1 MSDLLIAGYD
11 DETAQWRIESLQVIN
26 WGGFHGLHTTRFD
39 DEATLISGGS
49 GTGKSTL
56 LDAYTALM
64 MPATVPF
71 NGASNDAT
79 VGRARGMDQ
88 RNVLTY
94 LRGKSDSVGG
104 VDKVLRGEGTSAWG
118 AVAATFVDGSGRQH
132 SAIRTYFAPANAG
145 RSVDVRTRHLTIDGP
160 FDLGAVADFADS
172 RFDPRAMRAAF
183 PGLKHHETT
192 QDFLYAVAARLGI
205 GEGGDS
211 DNALR
216 LLARIQ
222 AGHQVRTVDRL
233 FKEMVLERPSTFQAA
248 DAVLEQ
254 FHALRQSHESL
265 QTAEA
270 KERMLADIA
279 ALYADYE
286 AAKDRAGRLDRY
298 GVAADPQAPTP
309 FRLWH
314 VRTEQR
320 LVDEQEAQNR
330 ESRDAAKSAVT
341 SARAAE
347 AALRV
352 EVEDLKQ
359 QREEGGG
366 GQLSRLDARIS
377 EAEVRAEQ
385 VADARRTLL
394 ARLEPIGA
402 TLPTSE
408 AFASVR
414 GVARDFLGTVDE
426 RLADI
431 KRRRD
436 EEVITVGE
444 LRRKKRE
451 TAAELESMRARG
463 SRIPDA
469 FDRARQAIASAA
481 GMDPADLP
489 FAAELMD
496 VRPEFDEWRLAA
508 EATLSGIGMT
518 LLMDERR
525 QAQIRQAIDGVRLER
540 RVRFEGVDL
549 DEGAANPDDERFISG
564 RLAFRDSPFAG
575 WVRRQVVARDH
586 LCVGQASELGGST
599 PGVTI
604 AGQTSDGRRGAH
616 GRDPRERGIL
626 GFSNVSRRGDVEVDL
641 ASFDEQIAERER
653 ARVACEREQD
663 DVQRY
668 AEAYRRIE
676 DASWESIDQTSAEA
690 AVAGLKTQRETVLA
704 ESGTLS
710 DAAERLVEAE
720 EQLEAARRA
729 RFRAEADLDELNSAW
744 GALVDR
750 QDALFTDLESLDSE
764 ISLSEEDQQHLDRE
778 LARVDPEV
786 TSDTFARVA
795 VRLRDELRQG
805 IRRENA
811 ALHAAREA
819 LERIFR
825 AYDERWP
832 DPNRGTS
839 IEAYEEYQAI
849 YDEIARDKLSQ
860 HRLEFRR
867 HIRDVSA
874 TDLKMLSDSFGHAL
888 QSIRERL
895 DPVDEIL
902 SGLAFASDTDR
913 LRIEM
918 RHLHPERV
926 ERVKQQLNALAR
938 AEIVEWTDEE
948 ADRRFAELQEF
959 IDVIDLPEDGVNAQ
973 RDELLDVRRHIEITA
988 SRVDP
993 DGSVVSTYSTLGDKS
1008 GGESQ
1013 ELVAFVVGAALRYQL
1028 GDQTRSWPR
1037 FAPVFLDEGFVKA
1050 DSAFTGRAIGAWL
1063 GLGFQLIVV
1072 APLDKVTALEP
1083 HMGLNLAVTKTP
1095 AGYSF
1100 ITEFRDAEG

>member
-79 VGRARGMDQ
+79 VGRARGIDQ

-94 LRGKSDSVGG
+94 LRGKCDTVAG
-104 VDKVLRGEGTSAWG
+104 VDKVLRGEGTSVWG
-118 AVAATFVDGSGRQH
+118 AVSATFVDGSGRQH
-132 SAIRTYFAPANAG
+132 TAIRTYFAPANAG
-145 RSVDVRTRHLTIDGP
+145 RSVEVRTRHLTIEGA
-160 FDLGAVADFADS
+160 FDLGSVADFADS

-254 FHALRQSHESL
+254 FHALRQSHEAL

-279 ALYADYE
+279 ALYGDYE
-286 AAKDRAGRLDRY
+286 NAKARAGRLDRY
-298 GVAADPQAPTP
+298 GVAADPQAVTP
-309 FRLWH
+309 FRLWQ

-320 LVDEQEAQNR
+320 LVDEAEGRNR
-330 ESRDAAKSAVT
+330 EARDTAKSAVT

-347 AALRV
+347 AGLRV

-359 QREEGGG
+359 QREADGGG
-366 GQLSRLDARIS
+366 RLSRLDARIS

-385 VADARRTLL
+385 VVEARRTLL
-394 ARLEPIGA
+394 HRLEPIGVSLA
-402 TLPTSE
+402 TSE
-408 AFASVR
+408 AFQSVQQ
-414 GVARDFLGTVDE
+414 VAREFLDTVDE

-436 EEVITVGE
+436 EQVVAVGE
-444 LRRKKRE
+444 LRRRKRE
-451 TAAELESMRARG
+451 TTAELESMTARG

-469 FDRARQAIASAA
+469 FDRARRAIAAAA
-481 GMDPADLP
+481 GLDPAELP

-496 VRPEFDEWRLAA
+496 VRPEYDEWRVAA

-525 QAQIRQAIDGVRLER
+525 QAHIRQAIEGVRLER

-549 DEGAANPDDERFISG
+549 EQDAPEPDDERFISG

-586 LCVGQASELGGST
+586 LCVDSASELGGSV
-599 PGVTI
+599 PSVTVT
-604 AGQTSDGRRGAH
+604 GQTSDGRRGAH

-626 GFSNVSRRGDVEVDL
+626 GFEAAAQRGDIEADL
-641 ASFDEQIAERER
+641 ASIDDELAERER
-653 ARVACEREQD
+653 AVAACEREQD
-663 DVQRY
+663 DARRY
-668 AEAYRRIE
+668 AEAYRRVQ
-676 DASWESIDQTSAEA
+676 DASWESIDQTSAQA
-690 AVAGLKTQRETVLA
+690 AVAGLRSQREAVLS
-704 ESGTLS
+704 ESGTLI
-710 DAAERLVEAE
+710 DGEQRLAAAE
-720 EQLEAARRA
+720 EQLETARRE
-729 RFRAEADLDELNSAW
+729 RFRAEAELDQLNSAW

-750 QDALFTDLESLDSE
+750 QDALFTELEGLGDAAE
-764 ISLSEEDQQHLDRE
+764 LSDDDQQHLDRE
-778 LARVDPEV
+778 LIRVDPDV
-786 TSDTFARVA
+786 DADTFPRAA
-795 VRLRDELRQG
+795 LRLRDELKQG
-805 IRRENA
+805 IRREHA
-811 ALHAAREA
+811 ALLAASDA

-832 DPNRGTS
+832 DPNRGTTV
-839 IEAYEEYQAI
+839 EAYDEYQAI

-902 SGLAFASDTDR
+902 KGLAFASDTDR

-926 ERVKQQLNALAR
+926 ERVKAQLTNLAQ
-938 AEIVEWTDEE
+938 AEITEWTDDE

-959 IDVIDLPEDGVNAQ
+959 IDLIDAPVDGSNAQ
-973 RDELLDVRRHIEITA
+973 REELLDVRRHIEITA

-993 DGSVVSTYSTLGDKS
+993 DGKVVSTYSTLGDKS

-1100 ITEFRDAEG
+1100 ITEFRDAE